1 MSPEP
6 SRQESRAG
14 LLYGVAAYGIWG
26 LFPLYWP
33 LLEPTGAI
41 EILAHRMVW
50 SLVTVVAVLA
60 LTRRWGWIRPLLRQP
75 KRLAT
80 AAVGAAVISVNWWV
94 YIWAV
99 NSGHVVE
106 TSLGYFIN
114 PLATIALGV
123 LVLRERLRR
132 AQWAAVGVG
141 VAAVIVLAVG
151 YGKPPWVAL
160 TIAAT
165 FSTYSLVKKKV
176 GLGGLESMAVETAVQ
191 FLPAL
196 VVLIVLGAQGHST
209 FASEGGGHT
218 LLLLGTGVITA
229 IPLVSFGAA
238 AVRLPLSVLGMLQYL
253 APVFQFALGLFVFH
267 EAMPAER
274 WAGFALVWLALAV
287 LTWDGLRTARQARV
301 ELKQAKERATATGNT
316 ENTIAPEAS
325 QATETTAQHG

>member
-6 SRQESRAG
+6 SPQESRAG

-33 LLEPTGAI
+33 LLEPTGAV

-50 SLVTVVAVLA
+50 SLVTVAAVLA

-75 KRLAT
+75 KRLAM

-114 PLATIALGV
+114 PLATIGLGV
-123 LVLRERLRR
+123 LVLRERLRP

-196 VVLIVLGAQGHST
+196 VVLLVLGAQGKSS
-209 FASEGGGHT
+209 FVSEGGGHT

-253 APVFQFALGLFVFH
+253 APVFQFALGLLVFH

-287 LTWDGLRTARQARV
+287 LTWDGLRTARQSRV
-301 ELKQAKERATATGNT
+301 ELKEAQERTVTTGNT
-316 ENTIAPEAS
+316 ENTIATETS
-325 QATETTAQHG
+325 QDTETTAQRG